1 MIKFNLIVSLL
12 ILPIMA
18 TDIAAQARF
27 TPKEL
32 PYAYDALA
40 PQVSEETLRFHHDKH
55 YVGYVNK
62 LNELILDTPYARQPL
77 EDIVVSADGA
87 IFNNAAQMWNHEFFF
102 DQLSPDGEARPTGAL
117 LKAID
122 ADFGSFEQFK
132 AQMEKAAV
140 GLFGSGWAWLAEDKS
155 GKLAIVTEQNAGNPM
170 CHGMKPLCA
179 STYGA
184 RLLHRLPQPS
194 CRRRRRPLGSYRL
207 EGRRRSLRKEIRVC
221 FCWKCRLRFS
231 GRHFSFVL
239 QANPPRP
246 AFRSRPGEGGIYRA
260 GLVALQPG
268 VSPKYP
274 ADPAMSIFVLKIHH
288 YVRFFVHGFRFLRER
303 VYLRCTKI
311 VRLKCWRGFNMLCSS
326 CFLSWQEVWT
336 ALRFSPVGRF
346 RSRPD
351 SPVQSPDA
359 GSGTQLFHGG
369 SLHLRRFD
377 RKSRPTL
384 RPEGDRPPAP

>member
-102 DQLSPDGEARPTGAL
+102 DQLSPDGEARPSGAL

-170 CHGMKPLCA
+170 CHGMKPLMCFDVW
-179 STYGA
+179 STPTTSTTATVAPTPSPPSGIVSTGRSSEIVTKRNKGLFLLEMPPPVFGA
-184 RLLHRLPQPS
+184 A
-194 CRRRRRPLGSYRL
+194 
-207 EGRRRSLRKEIRVC
+207 
-221 FCWKCRLRFS
+221 
-231 GRHFSFVL
+231 FSFVL
-239 QANPPRP
+239 QANPLRP

-260 GLVALQPG
+260 GLVALRR
-268 VSPKYP
+268 
-274 ADPAMSIFVLKIHH
+274 ACRRSIPRI
-288 YVRFFVHGFRFLRER
+288 
-303 VYLRCTKI
+303 
-311 VRLKCWRGFNMLCSS
+311 RL
-326 CFLSWQEVWT
+326 
-336 ALRFSPVGRF
+336 
-346 RSRPD
+346 
-351 SPVQSPDA
+351 
-359 GSGTQLFHGG
+359 
-369 SLHLRRFD
+369 
-377 RKSRPTL
+377 
-384 RPEGDRPPAP
+384 